1 MNDPFKSPSKP
12 HAHVARVPTAELFPV
27 DAPSAQR
34 EITLNYD
41 FNGAAVRVVGTWDEP
56 WFVAA
61 DVCAALGIEN
71 VSLAVNGRP
80 GRPGSGLDDDEKGIA
95 IGNTLGGAQEM
106 IIISEPGLYSLIM
119 SSRKPNAKKFQRWVT
134 HEVLPSIRKTGG
146 YIHDRDLFMTHRLYR
161 DIRAECLE
169 ITTKTFR
176 QLHKHHYVPHMRKK
190 FMHVSP
196 EIVDAFLSEDLRFMS
211 NYYPDDDGNLQ
222 YLPVSQR
229 KAQPSK
235 SVIQDLDEEA
245 GNDMYDR
252 VFKHVT
258 NPTMTREQYLAKVCT
273 RPVPGLKPV
282 MESV

>member
-12 HAHVARVPTAELFPV
+12 HAPDPTKVPTAELFP
-27 DAPSAQR
+27 AETPSPQEHR
-34 EITLNYD
+34 GITLNYD
-41 FNGAAVRVVGTWDEP
+41 FNGASVRVVGTWDEP

-61 DVCAALGIEN
+61 DVAKHLGYRDAANAVRVLKEKQKGTHL
-71 VSLAVNGRP
+71 VS
-80 GRPGSGLDDDEKGIA
+80 
-95 IGNTLGGAQEM
+95 TLGGSQEM
-106 IIISEPGLYSLIM
+106 VTVSESGLYKLIM
-119 SSRKPNAKKFQRWVT
+119 TSRKKSAEAFQDWVT
-134 HEVLPSIRKTGG
+134 DEVLPSIRKTGG
-146 YIHDRDLFMTHRLYR
+146 YIHDRDLFMTHRLYK

-211 NYYPDDDGNLQ
+211 NYYPDEDGNLQ

-229 KAQPSK
+229 KTQPSK
-235 SVIQDLDEEA
+235 FVIQDLDEKA

-273 RPVPGLKPV
+273 RPIDGLKPV
-282 MESV
+282 EVPKNA